1 MKLVFSLQAEEL
13 LQKQKEISKTVA
25 ALYPDFPVY
34 AELEKGR
41 MSLCVPDDANVLD
54 ISEKLCEALR

>member
-34 AELEKGR
+34 AELEKGHP
-41 MSLCVPDDANVLD
+41 VPV
-54 ISEKLCEALR
+54 R